1 MNRIKRYLINIALA
15 LFTIILVLCIAE
27 GILRLFDYKKP
38 LGARQM
44 RYYYKPDD
52 IAGFDIVENC
62 PTRRIH
68 HEGNYYIDIWSNELG
83 CFDRPYKQEK
93 DYILLVGD
101 SFTHQFS
108 SFENKWG
115 TLLESSIGMRVLKCG
130 VSGYGTRQELLK
142 AEKIVGAV
150 KHVPKLVVIGYFLN
164 DLDDDYR
171 FPPFVETN
179 GFLVEKKKIVDYKT
193 GAIEVQDDA
202 SLERHAKSYER
213 KIVCSKYDECS
224 GCSSVFKR
232 WKCYIIDNSV
242 LSGRIRHA
250 TSQIKSIIKDMK
262 VKVLKEPKKS
272 MPLETDMLELYP
284 IKDFPWLYGA
294 WENHFENLRDF
305 KRFTDKNGTNLLV
318 VIIPAKEQV
327 YPYFIKNKSIDL
339 EQPNRFLSGFFQRE
353 SILYVDLLEPFR
365 KYARKGTSEFLDPE
379 KDLYM
384 RLDKHWSKKGEYL
397 ANLIVSHYIIEK
409 GLVDVPDR
417 EKRLEQI
424 RKNISNF
431 N

>member
-1 MNRIKRYLINIALA
+1 
-15 LFTIILVLCIAE
+15 
-27 GILRLFDYKKP
+27 
-38 LGARQM
+38 
-44 RYYYKPDD
+44 
-52 IAGFDIVENC
+52 
-62 PTRRIH
+62 
-68 HEGNYYIDIWSNELG
+68 
-83 CFDRPYKQEK
+83 
-93 DYILLVGD
+93 
-101 SFTHQFS
+101 
-108 SFENKWG
+108 
-115 TLLESSIGMRVLKCG
+115 
-130 VSGYGTRQELLK
+130 
-142 AEKIVGAV
+142 
-150 KHVPKLVVIGYFLN
+150 
-164 DLDDDYR
+164 
-171 FPPFVETN
+171 
-179 GFLVEKKKIVDYKT
+179 
-193 GAIEVQDDA
+193 
-202 SLERHAKSYER
+202 
-213 KIVCSKYDECS
+213 
-224 GCSSVFKR
+224 
-232 WKCYIIDNSV
+232 
-242 LSGRIRHA
+242 
-250 TSQIKSIIKDMK
+250 MK

-327 YPYFIKNKSIDL
+327 YPYFIKDKSIDL
-339 EQPNRFLSGFFQRE
+339 EQPNRFLSEFFQRE

-409 GLVDVPDR
+409 GLVNVPDR